1 MFYNIHGLFSGLIK
15 WTSNFAGN
23 IAVNLYFN
31 PSLAGAG
38 NSFITDFNVELISAF
53 KLFEF
58 GTPDPKFIAFIITV
72 LFFYFLTFIKKIFGS
87 KRCVNFVTV
96 PPSFFLLA

>member
-23 IAVNLYFN
+23 ISVNLYFN
-31 PSLAGAG
+31 SSLAGAG

-58 GTPDPKFIAFIITV
+58 GTNRSKVYCFYYHCFFSTFSHLSKKFSGVKHV
-72 LFFYFLTFIKKIFGS
+72 LTL
-87 KRCVNFVTV
+87 
-96 PPSFFLLA
+96 